1 MYIDFGNKIPTPAL
15 FKQDTA
21 LEVTPFSNIFTIS
34 VTNPKF
40 VTKINFREKRIYFSL
55 QIKSIIE
62 RIRAGTQAGP

>member
-15 FKQDTA
+15 FKQGTA

-40 VTKINFREKRIYFSL
+40 VDQICDQNQFQGEKDLFQL
-55 QIKSIIE
+55 ADKVHH
-62 RIRAGTQAGP
+62 